1 MINEELKGYLEK
13 QIFPKYEKNDL
24 GHNLKHVKKV
34 IERSLKFAKK
44 VSGINMDMVYTIAA
58 YHDIG
63 YYIDFKNHSKVAS
76 EVLLNDQNLRSF
88 FNDEE
93 IKIMQEAVYD
103 HSASLD
109 YEPRSIYGKIIA
121 SADKCVDVNTALQ
134 STCAY
139 RIKYGNYKS
148 VIDIIEDSRL
158 RLINKFGKNG
168 YATTKIYFKDPEY
181 KKFLLS
187 ISSLTDNKNKF
198 EKRFIKVNNL
208 GSRIIKEQIDK
219 YVPENEQEK
228 KDKAFFIRFINEFDD
243 VLTRKNPYG
252 HISSSA
258 FVVDES
264 FSKALVVNHNI
275 FGGFVQAGG
284 HADGNYDLIKVA
296 KKEVK
301 EETGLNVKP
310 VTKDIFS
317 IQVLPIKGHVK
328 KGKYVSAHVHFD
340 VLYLMVVKDEDM
352 KKMRIKKDENSNV
365 KFIKL
370 DETYGNKM
378 VDWIRPINRKIVDKI
393 NRLKKDWL
401 FD

>member
-275 FGGFVQAGG
+275 FGGFVQTGG

-393 NRLKKDWL
+393 NRLKKD
-401 FD
+401 